1 MAKGMDK
8 KKDTK
13 GKPKKSIKEKKAAKK
28 EKKSKQNYFKY
39 LGVNTLSLDIGDI
52 ITLDIGSIANGG
64 HFIARHNNQII
75 FVRHSIPGEKANVK
89 ITAVNSKFAFG
100 DAIEILKKSKDRVEA
115 PCKYARP
122 EGCGGCDFQH
132 IKSQAQSVLKRTV
145 IQDQFKRIAKIE
157 VIPELISTE
166 PSNGLN
172 WRSRLNLSVS
182 ENKNLGFRAYRSN
195 KIIEVDECLIALK
208 GINDSEI
215 FSKKWDN
222 ENNLK
227 ISYSSERDIN
237 ISQFGKTVSGSN
249 NLREVVDDNKYEI
262 SPQSFWQSHKNAPRL
277 LLEQVIKFANI
288 KKSQKI
294 CDLYGGVGLFTLPI
308 SKLTGE
314 NGEVHLIEMDSICI
328 KDASKM
334 FGDVK
339 NIFIHHGKVEQKLG
353 SIKKIDTI
361 ILDPPRNGVSKQ
373 VINQMIEKKPKS
385 IIYVSCNPS
394 TLARDSKNLLD
405 NKYALSNIVGLDLF
419 PMTHHIECVAYF
431 TKI

>member
-1 MAKGMDK
+1 M
-8 KKDTK
+8 
-13 GKPKKSIKEKKAAKK
+13 
-28 EKKSKQNYFKY
+28 
-39 LGVNTLSLDIGDI
+39 SLDIGDI

-132 IKSQAQSVLKRTV
+132 IKSQAQSILKRTV

-182 ENKNLGFRAYRSN
+182 ENKNLGLRAYRSN

-394 TLARDSKNLLD
+394 SLARDSKTLLD

>member
-1 MAKGMDK
+1 
-8 KKDTK
+8 
-13 GKPKKSIKEKKAAKK
+13 
-28 EKKSKQNYFKY
+28 
-39 LGVNTLSLDIGDI
+39 LSLDIGDI

-75 FVRHSIPGEKANVK
+75 FVRHTISGEKANVK

-100 DAIEILKKSKDRVEA
+100 DAVEILKSSKDRVEA
-115 PCKYARP
+115 PCKYAHP
-122 EGCGGCDFQH
+122 DGCGGCDFQH
-132 IKSQAQSVLKRTV
+132 IKPQAQSVLKRTV

-182 ENKNLGFRAYRSN
+182 ENKNLGLRAYRSN

-215 FSKKWDN
+215 FSKKWDH

-237 ISQFGKTVSGSN
+237 ISQFGKNVSGSN

-262 SPQSFWQSHKNAPRL
+262 SPQSFWQSHKNAPGL

-334 FGDVK
+334 FGDIK

-394 TLARDSKNLLD
+394 TLARDSKTLLD
-405 NKYALSNIVGLDLF
+405 NKYALSNIVCLDLF
-419 PMTHHIECVAYF
+419 PMTHHIESVASF